1 MNCPGCGQEVS
12 AEATTCPACGRSIS
26 AGIAAR
32 AESKALGPQG
42 RAKRLNRIILVG
54 LLMGGLAMFLLFA
67 VPIHPSMTSPF
78 GPRRVDLGLLVGGQA
93 ETVEG
98 EVEII
103 FQNAAHSGSYV
114 LKEDKLKRLTES
126 IELRA
131 PTDIKAVQEKLDVK
145 AQTVA
150 AGPFLRQEFQGY
162 GIRTRWSLTPPKGC
176 AQSEFAGRIV
186 LPEVAHIR
194 EELNASTPEGETGV
208 ELHALVYP
216 DRTSF
221 YLRLL
226 PPTLI
231 LLVGLMIG
239 PAVGMAGFL
248 AGPRVASALGMIA
261 SMLVV
266 APATLMATM
275 SLGFCAPVAIATLRS
290 HDPIL
295 LVFVLMLTNA
305 LSFGIAWMLCGEL
318 RWSRLWVY
326 LVLPTLIVPILLV
339 AQLFMA
345 GTGIENEFYA
355 IPLGCLPGQ
364 LAAVFTAIARRRR

>member
-12 AEATTCPACGRSIS
+12 AEATTCTACGRSIS

-32 AESKALGPQG
+32 AESKALSPQG

-54 LLMGGLAMFLLFA
+54 LLMSGLAMLVLFA

-114 LKEDKLKRLTES
+114 LKEDKLKRLTDS

-131 PTDIKAVQEKLDVK
+131 PTDIKAVREKLEAK
-145 AQTVA
+145 TQTVL
-150 AGPFLRQEFQGY
+150 AGPFLRQEFHGY
-162 GIRTRWSLTPPKGC
+162 GVRTRWSLTPPKGY
-176 AQSEFAGRIV
+176 AQPEFSARVV
-186 LPEVAHIR
+186 LPEVAKAR
-194 EELNASTPEGETGV
+194 DELKASTPEGETSV

-216 DRTSF
+216 DRMTL

-226 PPTLI
+226 PSMLI
-231 LLVGLMIG
+231 LLVGVTMG
-239 PAVGMAGFL
+239 PAVGTAGFL
-248 AGPRVASALGMIA
+248 AEQRGSSTVGMIA
-261 SMLVV
+261 WMLIVG
-266 APATLMATM
+266 PATLISMA
-275 SLGFCAPVAIATLRS
+275 SLGFCAPIAIASLISR
-290 HDPIL
+290 DPSL
-295 LVFVLMLTNA
+295 LVFVLMMTNA
-305 LSFGIAWMLCGEL
+305 LSFAIAWMLCGEL

-326 LVLPTLIVPILLV
+326 LVLPTLIVPILIL
-339 AQLFMA
+339 AQDFAA
-345 GTGIENEFYA
+345 GAELPKEFYA